1 MSAAFE
7 ADMPDTKYIAP
18 TSTSGHAN
26 KEDDQI
32 DIAERPAATAT
43 PTGLIQEPVEIG
55 SAHSIWND
63 LYLTV

>member
-32 DIAERPAATAT
+32 DIAERPQ
-43 PTGLIQEPVEIG
+43 PRLRPPG
-55 SAHSIWND
+55 
-63 LYLTV
+63 